1 MASTAE
7 IVGCLEK
14 LASAYPGV
22 ERTRET
28 MDLYVDML
36 ADIPGYV
43 LKRAVEEYIVEANW
57 FPKIAELRQAA
68 AKVAGTDRFWE
79 LPETQVDQLRGE
91 AVRLEDL
98 FFREGILEADMWEAL
113 AEQFEGA
120 GREHGAQGVRKKLR
134 AYQAIAES
142 RQRDGT

>member
-1 MASTAE
+1 
-7 IVGCLEK
+7 
-14 LASAYPGV
+14 
-22 ERTRET
+22 

-43 LKRAVEEYIVEANW
+43 LKRAVEEYIAEANW

-68 AKVAGTDRFWE
+68 ANVAGTSRFWE
-79 LPETQVDQLRGE
+79 LPETLVDSLRGE

-113 AEQFEGA
+113 AEQFEA
-120 GREHGAQGVRKKLR
+120 VGREHGAQGVRKKLR
-134 AYQAIAES
+134 AYQSIAE
-142 RQRDGT
+142 RRPRDGT

>member
-7 IVGCLEK
+7 IVNCLEK
-14 LASAYPGV
+14 LTTAYPGI

-79 LPETQVDQLRGE
+79 LPETLVDNLRGE
-91 AVRLEDL
+91 AVHLENL
-98 FFREGILEADMWEAL
+98 FFREGILDADMWEQL
-113 AEQFEGA
+113 AEQFEQA
-120 GREHGAQGVRKKLR
+120 GREYGAEGVRKKLQ
-134 AYQAIAES
+134 AYQAIAEG
-142 RQRDGT
+142 R